1 MPTSSSRIRTHFR
14 KHNYLRVNREKPA
27 IVLGG
32 PPNERRGERNV
43 PAPALHGASIAWH
56 QLSDGD
62 FPTIRAPLYVLQQV
76 YSHLPNI
83 AQTAGIVVTN
93 PTRASVEPTAFRCST
108 LRRSARSSAIP
119 APIIARVAMMNANSG
134 RVSWISFTQKSR

>member
-1 MPTSSSRIRTHFR
+1 MPTSSSRIRTHFH
-14 KHNYLRVNREKPA
+14 KHNCLRVNREKPA
-27 IVLGG
+27 IVLGD
-32 PPNERRGERNV
+32 PPKERLRERKT
-43 PAPALHGASIAWH
+43 PLQHSIAQAFRRRFTCCDPALRPS
-56 QLSDGD
+56 
-62 FPTIRAPLYVLQQV
+62 QV

-93 PTRASVEPTAFRCST
+93 PTKARVEPTAFRCST

-119 APIIARVAMMNANSG
+119 APIIARVAIINASSG